1 MIDDAAMQQCIRDLV
16 ETLSVCT
23 TGPTTLAATTLGYT
37 RTAGSFVTDGFA
49 VGMEV
54 LASGFVKSANNGRKT
69 ITDVTATLISC
80 DGFVADVAATGRTL
94 FVGPPA
100 GRAMENMV
108 YTPVSPAPW
117 LEEQYIPGP
126 RYLGGISEFA
136 RISVEPQYAIRI
148 HVKENTGTRAA
159 HAYATA
165 LLNLF
170 PPALVLM
177 ALPNGDVL
185 KVRADVGPFRGQ
197 LLPSRPGFV
206 VVPVTIPFRLHSIN
220 LV

>member
-1 MIDDAAMQQCIRDLV
+1 MIDHGAMQQCMRDRLF
-16 ETLSVCT
+16 TLSVCS
-23 TGPTTLAATTLGYT
+23 TGSTTLAATTAGYT
-37 RTAGSFVTDGFA
+37 RTTGSFITDGFA
-49 VGMEV
+49 VGME
-54 LASGFVKSANNGRKT
+54 LFASGFAKAANNGRKT
-69 ITDVTATLISC
+69 ITDVTDTLISC
-80 DGFVADVAATGRTL
+80 DGCVADVATIGRTL
-94 FVGPPA
+94 FVGIPA
-100 GRAMENMV
+100 GRAMENMF
-108 YTPVSPAPW
+108 YEPVSPAPW

-126 RYLGGISEFA
+126 QYLGGISEFA

-148 HVKENTGTRAA
+148 HVKEYTSTRAA

-170 PPALVLM
+170 PPALVLT

-185 KVRADVGPFRGQ
+185 KVRADLGPFRGQ